1 MAKLDFIFSNEDV
14 GKWEKWL
21 NKGPTFI
28 FKLFTT
34 KQRILILTVSRN
46 NRYIWIHS
54 SYIKCSDYYES
65 ELASVICILFSLSDS
80 HFLISAVVL
89 ILDQNKMTLQDFY
102 EYVGIK
108 TCMFMHNSLVKSM
121 QDLMDTEILLY
132 T

>member
-34 KQRILILTVSRN
+34 KQRILILPVSRN
-46 NRYIWIHS
+46 NRYICIHS